1 MKYTPIALLLAA
13 LAALFAAQSRQLR
26 LRQGGKPR

>member
-13 LAALFAAQSRQLR
+13 LAAVRRPGRQLR